1 MGHKT
6 SLEIVESELSLRDQL
21 AWHLQ
26 GNHYPPVPLEM
37 VDPCIDSIELACVGD
52 WNAKVLLPE
61 GVSYKGDN
69 YAPVWAMIEQHH
81 LSEWVDD
88 EGEGEY

>member
-6 SLEIVESELSLRDQL
+6 SSEIVESELSLRDQL

-61 GVSYKGDN
+61 GVSYKGDS

-88 EGEGEY
+88 EGEY

>member
-1 MGHKT
+1 MGSKT
-6 SLEIVESELSLRDQL
+6 SMEIVESGLSLRDQL

>member
-6 SLEIVESELSLRDQL
+6 SSEIVESELSLRDQL